1 MKNLEQIR
9 NSLHRHKREIKQK
22 YKVKEIG
29 VFGSY
34 VRGEQNKGSDIDI
47 LVEFSKMPGLF
58 KYLELEG
65 YLSRVLGEKVDL
77 VHRSS
82 LKPFIG
88 RHILNE
94 VIYL

>member
-1 MKNLEQIR
+1 MSQLDRIKSALQK
-9 NSLHRHKREIKQK
+9 HKRKIKEK

-34 VRGEQNKGSDIDI
+34 VRGEQKKGSDIDI
-47 LVEFSKMPGLF
+47 LVEFSRIPGLF

-65 YLSRVLGEKVDL
+65 YLSRLIGTQVDL
-77 VHRSS
+77 VHKSA
-82 LKPFIG
+82 LKPLIG
-88 RHILNE
+88 KHVLSE